1 MSTLVAQPR
10 DAHAKGKQLRRDG
23 LVPAVLFGKHLDESV
38 LLQVAKADMD
48 QFLRTNTIGSK
59 LDLVIGGKK
68 HMALLKDIS
77 FAPVTG
83 TVEHLGFQAMTKGEK
98 VTSEFH
104 IHLHNRAK
112 VDGIVQQSLSQVHYR
127 ALPADLIDTVEV
139 DLEGKVVND
148 SAILSD
154 FEFAHNPKLEILTS
168 LDSPVYSIS
177 PKVHMKAETAEE
189 AAPGETAAGET
200 AEGEKEES

>member
-1 MSTLVAQPR
+1 MSTLIAQPR

-23 LVPAVLFGKHLDESV
+23 LIPAVLFGKHLDESISI
-38 LLQVAKADMD
+38 QVAKTDME
-48 QFLRTNTIGSK
+48 QFLRTNTIGSI
-59 LDLVIGGKK
+59 LDLVIDGKK
-68 HMALLKDIS
+68 YMALLKDIS
-77 FAPVTG
+77 LSPVSRK
-83 TVEHLGFQAMTKGEK
+83 VEHMGFQAMTKGEK

-154 FEFAHNPKLEILTS
+154 FGFAHNPKLEILTP
-168 LDSPVYSIS
+168 LDTPVYSIS
-177 PKVHMKAETAEE
+177 PKVHIKAETVEE
-189 AAPGETAAGET
+189 AAPGETAASEA
-200 AEGEKEES
+200 AEAEKEEF

>member
-1 MSTLVAQPR
+1 MGTLNVELR
-10 DAHAKGKQLRRDG
+10 DPGAKVKKLRREG
-23 LVPAVLFGKHLDESV
+23 FIPAVFFGKHLDESI
-38 LLQVAKADMD
+38 LLQVAKADAD
-48 QFLRTNTIGSK
+48 PFLHTNPIGSK

-77 FAPVTG
+77 VAPVTG

-98 VTSEFH
+98 VSSEFH

-154 FEFAHNPKLEILTS
+154 FEFAHNPKLEILTP
-168 LDSPVYSIS
+168 LDTMVYSIA
-177 PKVHMKAETAEE
+177 PKVHMKAETVEE
-189 AAPGETAAGET
+189 AAPGEPAADE
-200 AEGEKEES
+200 APEAEKEEN